1 MSRFTPPK
9 PHRRLSSLI
18 PTQKWSGCWY
28 LRITAKQVGK
38 EEDMMAQLWLC
49 IEAMKATHPRKK
61 EPTKTLNIYIN
72 FCSQHAK
79 SMLL

>member
-1 MSRFTPPK
+1 M

-18 PTQKWSGCWY
+18 PAQKWSGCCY

-38 EEDMMAQLWLC
+38 EEDMIAQLWLC
-49 IEAMKATHPRKK
+49 IEAMKATYPRKK
-61 EPTKTLNIYIN
+61 EPTETQNIY
-72 FCSQHAK
+72 FRSQHAK

>member
-1 MSRFTPPK
+1 MVRVLVLK
-9 PHRRLSSLI
+9 NYR
-18 PTQKWSGCWY
+18 
-28 LRITAKQVGK
+28 KQVGK

-49 IEAMKATHPRKK
+49 IEAMKATHPIKK
-61 EPTKTLNIYIN
+61 EPTKTLNIYIY